1 MKTTIHTLL
10 HKTVMLGAVFL
21 LTAGASVKADTNT
34 NNWYIST
41 YITTAQTQI
50 DTNHL
55 SSWIITANT
64 NVNIWGGNFVMK
76 DGPKTDASLTFSLY
90 FGALTPTDL
99 FSGTNG
105 AALITNVVLSNA
117 EFKIQNPNDQQYN
130 PVIFQFTD
138 NLGSN
143 APLTLSNGVTYTAA
157 LTSPALDKASY
168 QYFIKGG
175 DALLS
180 TTNNPPIVN
189 TNDISNVPEPA
200 TYILMGLG
208 ALLLLISYKGR
219 RAE

>member
-1 MKTTIHTLL
+1 
-10 HKTVMLGAVFL
+10 MLGAAFL
-21 LTAGASVKADTNT
+21 LMAGASMRADTNT

-99 FSGTNG
+99 FSGTNTG
-105 AALITNVVLSNA
+105 SLITNVVLSNA
-117 EFKIQNPNDQQYN
+117 DFKIQNPNDQQYN

-143 APLTLSNGVTYTAA
+143 APVTLSNGVTYTAA

-180 TTNNPPIVN
+180 TTNTPPIVN

-208 ALLLLISYKGR
+208 TLLLLISYSRKR
-219 RAE
+219 TE

>member
-1 MKTTIHTLL
+1 MKTTIHKLL
-10 HKTVMLGAVFL
+10 QKTVTIGAAFL
-21 LTAGASVKADTNT
+21 LTAGASLQADTNT

-99 FSGTNG
+99 FSATNAG
-105 AALITNVVLSNA
+105 SLITNVVLSNA
-117 EFKIQNPNDQQYN
+117 DFKIQNPNDQQYN

-143 APLTLSNGVTYTAA
+143 TPVTLSNGVTYTAA
-157 LTSPALDKASY
+157 LTSAALDKASY

-175 DALLS
+175 DALLA

-189 TNDISNVPEPA
+189 TNDISNIPEPS
-200 TYILMGLG
+200 TYMLIGLG
-208 ALLLLISYKGR
+208 ALLLLISYKR
-219 RAE
+219 RRTE

>member
-1 MKTTIHTLL
+1 
-10 HKTVMLGAVFL
+10 
-21 LTAGASVKADTNT
+21 
-34 NNWYIST
+34 
-41 YITTAQTQI
+41 
-50 DTNHL
+50 
-55 SSWIITANT
+55 
-64 NVNIWGGNFVMK
+64 
-76 DGPKTDASLTFSLY
+76 DAEITFSLY

-99 FSGTNG
+99 FSGTNAG
-105 AALITNVVLSNA
+105 SLITNVVLSNA
-117 EFKIQNPNDQQYN
+117 DFKIQNPNDQQYN

-180 TTNNPPIVN
+180 TTNVPPIVN

-208 ALLLLISYKGR
+208 ALLLLISYNRR